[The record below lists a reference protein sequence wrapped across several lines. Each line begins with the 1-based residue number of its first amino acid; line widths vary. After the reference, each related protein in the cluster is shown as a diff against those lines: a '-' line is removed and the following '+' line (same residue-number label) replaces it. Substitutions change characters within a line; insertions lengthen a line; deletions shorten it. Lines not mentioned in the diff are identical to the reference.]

1 MRMRRKAALFVI
13 TLIIAFGTWFYL
25 TPYIA
30 VYGMK
35 SAAEARDAAR
45 LSGYVNFPAL
55 RSSLKATF
63 HAKLVSNARKN
74 RNNGFFGALGSALA
88 VAFVNP
94 VIEALYINPMI
105 DSYVRPESLAR
116 MMKGEKPQSAKGKA
130 QSTPA
135 EPDYSMAYESFDRFV
150 VNVKKKGS
158 TKKPV
163 GLVFRREGLFSWK
176 LSALRLP
183 M

>member
-1 MRMRRKAALFVI
+1 MRNKTKLAII
-13 TLIIAFGTWFYL
+13 TLVAAFGIWFYF

-30 VYGMK
+30 AYGMK
-35 SAAEARDAAR
+35 SAAEAKDAAR

-63 HAKLVSNARKN
+63 HAKLVSNARKT
-74 RNNGFFGALGSALA
+74 RNKGFFATLGSAIT
-88 VAFVNP
+88 VKFINP
-94 VIEALYINPMI
+94 VIETFYINPMI
-105 DSYVRPESLAR
+105 DSYVTPQNLAR
-116 MMKGEKPQSAKGKA
+116 MMKGENPQAKKGAAK
-130 QSTPA
+130 SKPA

-158 TKKPV
+158 TQKPV
-163 GLVFRREGLFSWK
+163 GLVFSREGLFSWK